1 MKISYKI
8 FLLTIILLFY
18 KNLYALS
25 PEEKLT
31 DQTLENQAMEL
42 FLEIRCLV
50 CNGQVIEN
58 SDTKFAY
65 DMRKFIRDEI
75 SKNKTNDE
83 IKKNLVD
90 RFGEDILITQSDNF
104 IITLLIISSIISGL
118 LIFIIFFKNKFT
130 HHKK

>member
-8 FLLTIILLFY
+8 FLLIIILLFY

-83 IKKNLVD
+83 RKKNLVD